1 MLASG
6 KGFYQASH
14 LALLQPRTGA
24 SLLHSWEAA
33 QVAVCHFAQVN
44 REYDSSEGCGPMLLT
59 VSRQIPLFACR

>member
-14 LALLQPRTGA
+14 LAFLQSRIGA

-33 QVAVCHFAQVN
+33 QVGVCHFTQVN
-44 REYDSSEGCGPMLLT
+44 REYYSLKGCGPMLLT
-59 VSRQIPLFACR
+59 MSRQILLFACR